1 MKEFA
6 EAVEDI
12 KEENERQKRNIEAA
26 KLQSCKAKK
35 GGTIKQWQET
45 GRLKQ

>member
-1 MKEFA
+1 MKTK
-6 EAVEDI
+6 DKKGI
-12 KEENERQKRNIEAA
+12 S
-26 KLQSCKAKK
+26 KLQGCKVKE